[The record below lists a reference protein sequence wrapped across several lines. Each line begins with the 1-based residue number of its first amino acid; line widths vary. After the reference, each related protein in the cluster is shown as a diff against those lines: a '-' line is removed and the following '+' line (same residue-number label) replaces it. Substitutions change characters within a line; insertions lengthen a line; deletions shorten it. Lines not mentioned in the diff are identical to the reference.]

1 MKSSSLSLGKGSF
14 KDRFYGWVQGINFW
28 SVVTLVVFVLF
39 ALFLVYPLFK
49 LLISGFKDT
58 ETGAWTLD
66 NFRTFFGKKYYTNA
80 IWHSLAIGVGVT
92 LITVVLGTLLAY
104 ILTFYEIKGKKV
116 LQVLI
121 IFSMMSPSFIGAY
134 SWVILLGR
142 SGIVTQFFADKM
154 GVSLPTIYGLGGII
168 LVLVLKMYS
177 NIYLYVSG
185 AMKKIDTSLLEASR
199 SLGCSPIKNIIKM
212 IVPLVL
218 PTILAA
224 ALMVFMTSIAD
235 FGTAM
240 LIGEGYRVL
249 PVLIYRAFMGEN
261 GSDAN
266 FAAAIALVM
275 VTLTACLYFIQK
287 FIINRKSFRMR
298 SVKRIVP
305 KKITG
310 VKGVLAYVYS
320 YLLVGISVIPQFTV
334 IYTAFLKTK
343 GTRFLSTF
351 SLESFSK
358 MKSTIIKSAAH
369 TYTYGIVAIVLIVII
384 AVFVAYL
391 SVRKRNALTSTLDIV
406 TVFPYI
412 ISGSILGIML
422 LLCFNKKPLVLS
434 GTAAIIIIAFII
446 RRLPHTLRSSVAI
459 LYQISPNTEEA
470 AISLGSSP
478 QKAFFKVTFRLML
491 SGVLTGAILS
501 WVTVINELSASL
513 ILYTGRTKTLSV
525 AVYEQVTRGNYGNA
539 AAIASV
545 LMLSTAISMIV
556 FLVSTRKKEFSL

>member
-1 MKSSSLSLGKGSF
+1 MKSSSVSLKNSSF
-14 KDRFYGWVQGINFW
+14 KDKFCAWAQGINFW
-28 SVVTLVVFVLF
+28 SIVTLVVFVLF

-49 LLISGFKDT
+49 LLISGFKDA
-58 ETGAWTLD
+58 ETGAWTLN
-66 NFRTFFGKKYYTNA
+66 NFKTFFSKKYYTNA

-142 SGIVTQFFADKM
+142 SGLVTQFFANKM
-154 GVSLPTIYGLGGII
+154 GVSMPTIYGLGGII

-199 SLGCSPIKNIIKM
+199 SLGCSPMRNIVKM

-266 FAAAIALVM
+266 FAAAIALIM
-275 VTLTACLYFIQK
+275 VTLTAVLYFIQK
-287 FIINRKSFRMR
+287 FIINKKSFRMR

-305 KKITG
+305 RKITG
-310 VKGVLAYVYS
+310 VKGVLAYIYS
-320 YLLVGISVIPQFTV
+320 FLVGISVIPQFTV
-334 IYTAFLKTK
+334 IYTAFLKTQ
-343 GTRFLSTF
+343 GTRFLSSF

-358 MKSTIIKSAAH
+358 MKSTILKSAAH
-369 TYTYGIVAIVLIVII
+369 TYSYGIIAIAFIVII

-545 LMLSTAISMIV
+545 LMLSTALSMIV
-556 FLVSTRKKEFSL
+556 FLISTRKKEFSL

>member
-1 MKSSSLSLGKGSF
+1 MKSKGLNL
-14 KDRFYGWVQGINFW
+14 RFDFW
-28 SVVTLVVFVLF
+28 TIVTFVVFILF

-49 LLISGFKDT
+49 LLISGFIDA
-58 ETGAWTLD
+58 ETGAWSFN
-66 NFRTFFGKKYYTNA
+66 NFKTFFGKKYYTNA

-104 ILTFYEIKGKKV
+104 ILTFYDIKGKKV
-116 LQVLI
+116 LQVFI

-142 SGIVTQFFADKM
+142 SGLITQFFANR
-154 GVSLPTIYGLGGII
+154 GITVPTIYGLGGII

-199 SLGCSPIKNIIKM
+199 SLGCNPVKNVIKM

-275 VTLTACLYFIQK
+275 VAITACLYFLQK
-287 FIINRKSFRMR
+287 YIINKKSFRMR
-298 SVKRIVP
+298 SVKTIVP

-310 VKGVLAYVYS
+310 IRAVLAYVYA

-334 IYTAFLKTK
+334 IYTAFLETQ
-343 GTRFLSTF
+343 GTRFLSSF
-351 SLESFSK
+351 SLTSFKK
-358 MKSTIIKSAAH
+358 MWSTIVKCASH
-369 TYTYGIVAIVLIVII
+369 TYLYGIIAIALIVII

-491 SGVLTGAILS
+491 SGVLTGAVLS

-513 ILYTGRTKTLSV
+513 ILYTGSTKTLSV
-525 AVYEQVTRGNYGNA
+525 AVYEQVARGNYGNA
-539 AAIASV
+539 AAIAAV
-545 LMLSTAISMIV
+545 LMLSTALSMV
-556 FLVSTRKKEFSL
+556 LFLVSTRKKEFSL

>member
-1 MKSSSLSLGKGSF
+1 M
-14 KDRFYGWVQGINFW
+14 
-28 SVVTLVVFVLF
+28 
-39 ALFLVYPLFK
+39 
-49 LLISGFKDT
+49 
-58 ETGAWTLD
+58 WTLD
-66 NFRTFFGKKYYTNA
+66 NFRNFFSKKYYTNP
-80 IWHSLAIGVGVT
+80 IWHSLTIGIGVT
-92 LITVVLGTLLAY
+92 AFTIILGSLLAY
-104 ILTFYEIKGKKV
+104 LLTFYEIKGKKV
-116 LQVLI
+116 LQVFI
-121 IFSMMSPSFIGAY
+121 VFSMMSPSFIGAY

-142 SGIVTQFFADKM
+142 SGLVTQFFSNTF
-154 GVSLPTIYGLGGII
+154 GIQTPTIYGLGGIV

-185 AMKKIDTSLLEASR
+185 AMKKVDISLIEASQ
-199 SLGCSPIKNIIKM
+199 SLGCSPTKGIIKM

-218 PTILAA
+218 PTILAS

-249 PVLIYRAFMGEN
+249 PVLIYRAFMGEL

-266 FAAAIALVM
+266 FAAAIALIM
-275 VTLTACLYFIQK
+275 VSITAALYFIQK
-287 FIINRKSFRMR
+287 YVINKMSFKMKA
-298 SVKRIVP
+298 VKTIQP

-310 VKGVLAYVYS
+310 VKALFAYLYAYV
-320 YLLVGISVIPQFTV
+320 LVGISVIPQLTV
-334 IYTAFLKTK
+334 VYTAFLQTQ
-343 GTRFLSTF
+343 GTRFLSGF
-351 SLESFSK
+351 SLDSFRK
-358 MKSTIIKSAAH
+358 MQTTIVKSAINS
-369 TYTYGIVAIVLIVII
+369 YSFGLVAIALIVIL

-391 SVRKRNALTSTLDIV
+391 SVRKRNALTATLDIV

-422 LLCFNKKPLVLS
+422 LLCFNQRPIILS
-434 GTAAIIIIAFII
+434 GTATIIIIAFVI

-470 AISLGSSP
+470 AVSLGSSP

-491 SGVLTGAILS
+491 SGVLTGAVLS

-525 AVYEQVTRGNYGNA
+525 AVYEQVARGNYGNA

-545 LMLSTAISMIV
+545 LMISTAISMAV
-556 FLVSTRKKEFSL
+556 FLILTRKKEFSI

>member
-14 KDRFYGWVQGINFW
+14 KDRLHGWIQGINFW

-49 LLISGFKDT
+49 LLVSGFKDT

-104 ILTFYEIKGKKV
+104 ILTFYEIKGKKF

-142 SGIVTQFFADKM
+142 SGIVTQFFADKL
-154 GVSLPTIYGLGGII
+154 GVTMPTIYGLGGII

-199 SLGCSPIKNIIKM
+199 SLGCSPVKNVIKM

-275 VTLTACLYFIQK
+275 VTLTACLYFLQK

-334 IYTAFLKTK
+334 IYTAFLETK
-343 GTRFLSTF
+343 GTRFLSSF

-369 TYTYGIVAIVLIVII
+369 T
-384 AVFVAYL
+384 
-391 SVRKRNALTSTLDIV
+391 
-406 TVFPYI
+406 
-412 ISGSILGIML
+412 
-422 LLCFNKKPLVLS
+422 
-434 GTAAIIIIAFII
+434 
-446 RRLPHTLRSSVAI
+446 
-459 LYQISPNTEEA
+459 
-470 AISLGSSP
+470 
-478 QKAFFKVTFRLML
+478 
-491 SGVLTGAILS
+491 
-501 WVTVINELSASL
+501 
-513 ILYTGRTKTLSV
+513 
-525 AVYEQVTRGNYGNA
+525 
-539 AAIASV
+539 
-545 LMLSTAISMIV
+545 
-556 FLVSTRKKEFSL
+556 

>member
-1 MKSSSLSLGKGSF
+1 MKSSAVSLKNSSF
-14 KDRFYGWVQGINFW
+14 KDRFYSWIQGINFW
-28 SVVTLVVFVLF
+28 SIVTLVVFVLF

-49 LLISGFKDT
+49 LLISGFKDA
-58 ETGAWTLD
+58 ETGAWTLN
-66 NFRTFFGKKYYTNA
+66 NFKTFFSKKYYTNA

-104 ILTFYEIKGKKV
+104 ILTFYEIKGKKF

-142 SGIVTQFFADKM
+142 SGLVTQFFANTM
-154 GVSLPTIYGLGGII
+154 GISMPTIYGLGGII

-199 SLGCSPIKNIIKM
+199 SLGCSPMRNIIKM

-224 ALMVFMTSIAD
+224 ALMVFMSSIAD

-266 FAAAIALVM
+266 FAAAIALIM
-275 VTLTACLYFIQK
+275 VTLTAVLYFIQK
-287 FIINRKSFRMR
+287 FIINKKSFRMR

-310 VKGVLAYVYS
+310 VKGFLAYIYS

-334 IYTAFLKTK
+334 IYTAFLKTQ
-343 GTRFLSTF
+343 GTRFLSSF

-369 TYTYGIVAIVLIVII
+369 TYSYGIIAIAFIVII

-556 FLVSTRKKEFSL
+556 FLISTRKKEFSL

>member
-1 MKSSSLSLGKGSF
+1 MKSKGLNL
-14 KDRFYGWVQGINFW
+14 RINFW
-28 SVVTLVVFVLF
+28 SIVTLVVFILF

-49 LLISGFKDT
+49 LLISGFIDA
-58 ETGAWTLD
+58 ETGTWSLN
-66 NFRTFFGKKYYTNA
+66 NFKTFFGKKYYTNA
-80 IWHSLAIGVGVT
+80 IWHSLAIGIGVT

-104 ILTFYEIKGKKV
+104 ILTFYDIKGKKV
-116 LQVLI
+116 LQVFI

-142 SGIVTQFFADKM
+142 SGLITQFFANR
-154 GVSLPTIYGLGGII
+154 GITVPTIYGLGGII

-199 SLGCSPIKNIIKM
+199 SLGCNPVKNVVKM

-275 VTLTACLYFIQK
+275 VALTACLYFLQK
-287 FIINRKSFRMR
+287 YIINKKSFRMR
-298 SVKRIVP
+298 SVKRIIP

-310 VKGVLAYVYS
+310 IKAVLAYAYA

-334 IYTAFLKTK
+334 IYTAFLETQ

-351 SLESFSK
+351 SLSSFQK
-358 MKSTIIKSAAH
+358 MWSTIVKCASH
-369 TYTYGIVAIVLIVII
+369 TYLYGIIAIVLIVII

-391 SVRKRNALTSTLDIV
+391 SVRKRNALTATLDIV

-491 SGVLTGAILS
+491 SGVLTGAVLS

-513 ILYTGRTKTLSV
+513 ILYTGSTKTLSV
-525 AVYEQVTRGNYGNA
+525 AVYEQVARGNYGNA
-539 AAIASV
+539 AAIAAV
-545 LMLSTAISMIV
+545 LMLSTALSMVV

>member
-1 MKSSSLSLGKGSF
+1 MRN
-14 KDRFYGWVQGINFW
+14 KDLRYRFDFW
-28 SVVTLVVFVLF
+28 SIVTFAIFVLF
-39 ALFLVYPLFK
+39 TLFLVYPLFR
-49 LLISGFKDT
+49 LLITGFKDV
-58 ETGAWTLD
+58 ETGEWTLN
-66 NFRTFFGKKYYTNA
+66 NFKTFFGRAYYTNA

-92 LITVVLGTLLAY
+92 LITVTLGTFLAY
-104 ILTFYEIKGKKV
+104 LLTFYEIKGKKV
-116 LQVLI
+116 LQIFI

-142 SGIVTQFFADKM
+142 SGLITTFFKNTLGIDT
-154 GVSLPTIYGLGGII
+154 PTIYGLGGIL
-168 LVLVLKMYS
+168 LVLTLKMYS

-185 AMKKIDTSLLEASR
+185 AMKKIDTSLLEASQ
-199 SLGCSPIKNIIKM
+199 SLGCNPAKNIIKM

-266 FAAAIALVM
+266 FAASIALIM
-275 VTLTACLYFIQK
+275 VTLTALLYFIQK

-298 SVKRIVP
+298 SVKRIQP
-305 KKITG
+305 KKLTG
-310 VKGVLAYVYS
+310 IKGVLAYLYV
-320 YLLVGISVIPQFTV
+320 YLLVGVSVLPQFTV
-334 IYTAFLKTK
+334 IYTAFLDTK
-343 GTRFLSTF
+343 GTRFLNTL
-351 SLESFSK
+351 SLSSFTK
-358 MKSTIIKSAAH
+358 MKSTIINSAKH
-369 TYTYGIVAIVLIVII
+369 TYTYGVIAIVLIVLI

-422 LLCFNKKPLVLS
+422 LLCFNKKPMVLS

-470 AISLGSSP
+470 AISLGSNP
-478 QKAFFKVTFRLML
+478 QKAFFKVTFPLML

-513 ILYTGRTKTLSV
+513 ILYTGKTKTLSV
-525 AVYEQVTRGNYGNA
+525 AVYEQVARGNYGNA
-539 AAIASV
+539 AAVATI
-545 LMLSTAISMIV
+545 LMLSTALSMVI
-556 FLVSTRKKEFSL
+556 FFWSTRKKEFSL